1 MSKTSDKSKK
11 TPGKKFV
18 LSIAFAVLLMRLIN
32 TREVKCFSW
41 NPNWLLDKIIFSV
54 GYLEIRYMLYVLY
67 VAVGVS
73 EVTFISYR
81 QWITRDII
89 NNSNSIISNRNIN
102 SNTEENCLPKNCQPS
117 KLSSQGN
124 PHSNSSLWK

>member
-32 TREVKCFSW
+32 TREVKCFSR
-41 NPNWLLDKIIFSV
+41 NPNWLLDKIIFSYSV

-67 VAVGVS
+67 VAVG
-73 EVTFISYR
+73 F
-81 QWITRDII
+81 Q
-89 NNSNSIISNRNIN
+89 
-102 SNTEENCLPKNCQPS
+102 K
-117 KLSSQGN
+117 
-124 PHSNSSLWK
+124 